1 MTKKEQEYIRGYR
14 GKEIGPRDV
23 KEVNT
28 AFFAKKRVVLH
39 HKRTGV
45 KKLDKFILKSFIG
58 PLILTFFIVLII
70 LILQFLWMYVD
81 ELAGKGLEVKV
92 VAELLFHFS
101 LSFVPM
107 ALPLAILL
115 AALMTFGNLGEYSEL
130 AALKSSGI
138 PLQRIIKPLVFLMI
152 FISVIS
158 FFFSNNVLPYAN
170 RQARTLLYDIRRKR
184 PDINLQAGTFNNDI
198 DGFSIKVT
206 SKDPGT
212 NRLDRIFIYDH
223 RENRG
228 NSSVIYADSGY
239 MKVSHDETAMQMI
252 LYNGYSYSDLQERT
266 DGSSGKKYPFR
277 KDIFKEQTLVVPL
290 SGFDLERTEI
300 DLFKSNSA
308 MKKIGQLT
316 HDIDSLNKRYTNRV
330 NVSYK
335 EFTTAYLYTMKNL
348 YSDSNPGSVKED
360 LRQKREFDPVKLFD
374 SIPPVEKKMV
384 LSRAIAN
391 IKEGTNYLTTQVES
405 LHNDVKFIKTFEINW
420 NKKFTL
426 SVACLVFFL
435 IGAPLGAIIRKGGLG
450 TPAVISVLF
459 FVIWYVIS
467 LSGEKLVEEDLVSTF
482 SGMWASTYILL
493 PIGMFLTYKASTD
506 SVIMNI
512 DTYLSFFRKTKDYLY
527 RLLIVGRQRNPA
539 YEDQ

>member
-1 MTKKEQEYIRGYR
+1 M
-14 GKEIGPRDV
+14 
-23 KEVNT
+23 
-28 AFFAKKRVVLH
+28 
-39 HKRTGV
+39 

-81 ELAGKGLEVKV
+81 ELAGKGLELKV
-92 VAELLFHFS
+92 VAELIFHFS

-130 AALKSSGI
+130 TALKSSGI
-138 PLQRIIKPLVFLMI
+138 PLKRIIQPLVVLMI
-152 FISVIS
+152 FITVIS

-206 SKDPGT
+206 SKDPVT
-212 NRLDRIFIYDH
+212 NRLDKLFIYDH
-223 RENRG
+223 RANRG
-228 NSSVIYADSGY
+228 NNSVIYADSGY
-239 MKVSHDETAMQMI
+239 MKVTPDETAMMMI
-252 LYNGYSYSDLQERT
+252 LYNGYSYNDLAERAE
-266 DGSSGKKYPFR
+266 GSPGKKYPFR
-277 KDIFKEQTLVVPL
+277 KDIFKEQELVVSL

-316 HDIDSLNKRYTNRV
+316 HDIDSLNKRYTRRV
-330 NVSYK
+330 NTSFK
-335 EFTTAYLYTMKNL
+335 EFNANYLYTVKSL
-348 YSDSNPGSVKED
+348 HDQFYPEGDTLHKKTKRAFDS
-360 LRQKREFDPVKLFD
+360 VKLFD
-374 SIPPVEKKMV
+374 SISPMERKSALV
-384 LSRAIAN
+384 RAIGN
-391 IKEGTNYLTTQVES
+391 IKEGANYLTTQNES
-405 LHNDVKFIKTFEINW
+405 LHNDVKFVKGYEINW

-426 SVACLVFFL
+426 SVACIVFFL

-467 LSGEKLVEEDLVSTF
+467 LSGEKLAEEDLVSTF
-482 SGMWASTYILL
+482 AGMWASTYILL
-493 PIGMFLTYKASTD
+493 PIGLFLTYKASTD

-512 DTYLSFFRKTKDYLY
+512 DTYLSFFRKIKDYFY
-527 RLLIVGRQRNPA
+527 KILIVGRQRETA
-539 YEDQ
+539 FEDQ

>member
-1 MTKKEQEYIRGYR
+1 LPFE
-14 GKEIGPRDV
+14 
-23 KEVNT
+23 
-28 AFFAKKRVVLH
+28 
-39 HKRTGV
+39 KRTVV

-81 ELAGKGLEVKV
+81 ELAGKGLELKI

-115 AALMTFGNLGEYSEL
+115 AALMTFGNMGEYSEL
-130 AALKSSGI
+130 TAMKSSGI
-138 PLQRIIKPLVFLMI
+138 PLQRIIRPLVYLI
-152 FISVIS
+152 IILTLVS

-206 SKDPGT
+206 SRDPVN
-212 NRLDRIFIYDH
+212 NRLDKLFIYDH
-223 RENRG
+223 RDAKG
-228 NSSVIYADSGY
+228 NISVIYADSGY
-239 MKVSHDETAMQMI
+239 LRVTPDETAMTMV
-252 LYNGYSYSDLQERT
+252 LYNGYSYNEMPERPEK
-266 DGSSGKKYPFR
+266 GPEKRYPFR
-277 KDIFKEQTLVVPL
+277 KDVFREQTLVVSL

-300 DLFKSNSA
+300 DLFKSNAA

-316 HDIDSLNKRYTNRV
+316 FEIDSLNKRYNNRIDGHF
-330 NVSYK
+330 K
-335 EFTTAYLYTMKNL
+335 EFNSSYLY
-348 YSDSNPGSVKED
+348 SVKDQRGDFYPEND
-360 LRQKREFDPVKLFD
+360 SIRKNANKKFD
-374 SIPPVEKKMV
+374 SIALFDTLSLREKKTV
-384 LSRAIAN
+384 LSTAIAN
-391 IKEGTNYLTTQVES
+391 IKESANYLTTQSES
-405 LHNDVKFIKTFEINW
+405 LHSDVKFIKRYEVNW

-426 SVACLVFFL
+426 SFACLVFFM

-450 TPAVISVLF
+450 TPAVISILF

-467 LSGEKLVEEDLVSTF
+467 LSGEKLVEENLVSTF
-482 SGMWASTYILL
+482 AGMWASTYILL
-493 PIGMFLTYKASTD
+493 PVGLFLTYKASTD

-512 DTYLSFFRKTKDYLY
+512 DTYLAFFRKIKDYLY
-527 RLLIVGRQRNPA
+527 RIMIIGTKRHPDF
-539 YEDQ
+539 EDQ